1 MYWGLPGPPS
11 GCLPAASPLGATRC
25 ANLLGAPSSAGRPA
39 VNCVSTT
46 ITAVKARVPA
56 TVVTATFF
64 KMAVPSVEIVG
75 TLRKYARCG
84 SYYPDAQSSSNKAQG
99 SDELEKVA
107 WPHFDQGSQFLTA
120 DFSSLGVIITQACG
134 PANYL
139 LCGPRRYSSTFI
151 DNEAQDH
158 ADNHGQCAHIAP
170 PRARPGIT
178 ALDRVRRLF
187 SSCGRRSF
195 KRSSTPAMPSGVS
208 CNKRRRGPLDSGSR
222 SSQ

>member
-1 MYWGLPGPPS
+1 MYWAGRGHLRMPRRV
-11 GCLPAASPLGATRC
+11 SPLGATRC

-39 VNCVSTT
+39 VNCSFHHDNRGEGQG
-46 ITAVKARVPA
+46 ASHSGDCHLLQDGR
-56 TVVTATFF
+56 TVCRDCRYA
-64 KMAVPSVEIVG
+64 
-75 TLRKYARCG
+75 RKYARCG

-208 CNKRRRGPLDSGSR
+208 SYKRRRGPLDSGSR